1 MSNPTTVLS
10 IDDISILDK
19 QIDQLTE
26 FKPIAEHEVK
36 MLCDKVPFFA
46 DRAPFYR
53 LKKSSF
59 KNQMCSRF
67 VVPSLSAVTFTVSYT
82 T

>member
-36 MLCDKVPFFA
+36 MLCDKVLFSA
-46 DRAPFYR
+46 DKPSYFR
-53 LKKSSF
+53 LKKS
-59 KNQMCSRF
+59 
-67 VVPSLSAVTFTVSYT
+67 
-82 T
+82 

>member
-36 MLCDKVPFFA
+36 MLCDKVLFSAVKPSSF
-46 DRAPFYR
+46 R
-53 LKKSSF
+53 LKKS
-59 KNQMCSRF
+59 
-67 VVPSLSAVTFTVSYT
+67 
-82 T
+82 